1 MTTQLI
7 TAAWSKSMK
16 PCKCEHWQVC
26 SLCNPAIVRAMEE
39 ARMRKHDHVAA
50 SHAKRLALE
59 LECLL
64 LETKDT
70 AALSKWW
77 DTAMDALNN
86 YHTALQEVEVKP

>member
-7 TAAWSKSMK
+7 TAAWSKS
-16 PCKCEHWQVC
+16 CKCEHWQVC
-26 SLCNPAIVRAMEE
+26 SLCNPAIVGAIEE

-77 DTAMDALNN
+77 DTAMEALNN